1 VRQQNGRHGFAAIRR
16 CSVSQIAAKRLAY
29 WPESIRTRDP
39 STQRIFLMANKDG
52 RTATKPYRVRVGGVW
67 YWVDPAV
74 LRSAMEPGDIV
85 LVYPRAGEPVLAILQ
100 DAPGSTD
107 RAAADTIG
115 LASLEGERFT
125 LALGDIAA
133 LHLTAVDEVQ

>member
-1 VRQQNGRHGFAAIRR
+1 
-16 CSVSQIAAKRLAY
+16 
-29 WPESIRTRDP
+29 
-39 STQRIFLMANKDG
+39 MANNDG

-85 LVYPRAGEPVLAILQ
+85 LVYPQAGEPVLAILQ
-100 DAPGSTD
+100 DAPGSAD